1 MKALFFTFLL
11 FIAFLF
17 NSCKKEDNKPI
28 NPIDQLPPATQIGA
42 NKAGCLVNGEVFL
55 PKGYGIILNCF
66 YQDGLNFGL
75 SIAETKNQKLRSVGI
90 GILNENLREG
100 ATYQLGQN
108 SRDGSSKYGSYTIY
122 YDNYRPDEYETTSS
136 IIGELKITY
145 HNFDKAIISGTFW
158 FDAINSNGE
167 KVQIREGRF
176 DMQY

>member
-1 MKALFFTFLL
+1 MKALFFTFMF
-11 FIAFLF
+11 FIVFLF

-75 SIAETKNQKLRSVGI
+75 GISQEKDKKLNSVKILIGNQ
-90 GILNENLREG
+90 NLTEG
-100 ATYQLGQN
+100 NTYQLGQN
-108 SRDGSSKYGSYTIY
+108 NKNGKYTVY
-122 YDNYRPDEYETTSS
+122 YDNFRPNEYETTSS
-136 IIGELKITY
+136 ITGELKITY